1 MTSAPS
7 ASSHTPPNGSPGNPS
22 VHRPAVHPDLQSAWR
37 LDPPYSARTVLIVAL
52 AAALLW
58 LTGSRVEIGRMF
70 ELTGHALEQAV
81 GLRSQSQVGDGLKK
95 IATSIFPIVIAERT
109 PVARLESFDRHHL
122 PWLSH
127 LETEDHIEQ
136 RLNPDSLQM
145 EARHERREVLVEPI
159 GYLVLVLQKMLETL
173 ELGLWGTLLA
183 IILSI
188 PLAYYS
194 ARNYSPNRLTYVAA
208 RGMVSLFRSVPELIS
223 ALFLVLA
230 FGFGPIAG
238 ILALGIHAA
247 GFLGKFYAED
257 IEHADDKPQQAL
269 RAIGANP
276 VKVLAAAVLP
286 QVLPQYI
293 AYTLYILDRNV
304 RMATIVGIVG
314 AGGIGQELKGRYDIY
329 NYGHVGTI
337 LVVIFVTVFILD
349 QLSARIRTRYM

>member
-1 MTSAPS
+1 MTPPAPIAPS
-7 ASSHTPPNGSPGNPS
+7 HSPVDSSPGARAPQTDSPN
-22 VHRPAVHPDLQSAWR
+22 AWR

-58 LTGSRVEIGRMF
+58 LTGSRVEVGRML
-70 ELTGHALEQAV
+70 ELSGQALEQAV
-81 GLRSQSQVGDGLKK
+81 GLRAQSQVGSGLKK
-95 IATSIFPIVIAERT
+95 IATSLFPIVIAERT
-109 PVARLESFDRHHL
+109 PVARLENFNPQHL
-122 PWLSH
+122 PWLSR

-145 EARHERREVLVEPI
+145 EAHHETRQVLVEPL
-159 GYLVLVLQKMLETL
+159 GYLTHVLRKMLETL
-173 ELGLWGTLLA
+173 ELGLWGTILA
-183 IILSI
+183 LILSV
-188 PLAYYS
+188 PLAYFS
-194 ARNYSPNRLTYVAA
+194 ARNYTPNRLTYIVA
-208 RGMVSLFRSVPELIS
+208 RGLVSLFRSVPELIS

-276 VKVLAAAVLP
+276 VKVLAAAVFP

-337 LVVIFVTVFILD
+337 LVVIFITVFLLD
-349 QLSARIRTRYM
+349 QLSARIRARYL